1 MYVEVYNEKEFF
13 ALAALNGAKVV
24 FYYVRKPVFFS
35 SKEEDKDYLTI
46 SVLYELAFV
55 GSDNIAYFFTK
66 CLDKKQKKTDRGK
79 EYYDLLI
86 NKTREDLKKTL
97 AEKIKKEGFG
107 AIEGKIGV

>member
-24 FYYVRKPVFFS
+24 FYHVRKPVIFS
-35 SKEEDKDYLTI
+35 SKGDKDYITI
-46 SVLYELAFV
+46 SVLYELASV

-66 CLDKKQKKTDRGK
+66 CLDKKQKKTDEGK

-86 NKTREDLKKTL
+86 SKTREDLKKAL